1 MSFRTNFVAMFT
13 GTALAQALP
22 ILASPLLTRLYGPE
36 AFGLQTLF
44 MGIAASLAVV
54 ATCRLDLAIVLPDDE
69 NEAKQI
75 ASLVFILSAT
85 VSTLTFCFGLVAF
98 LFSDLF
104 QSGNGVVW
112 VLVLPVMVASMTV
125 MQVGVAFATRTRS
138 FRTIAGSGVINQTG
152 FLLISSG
159 IGMVTTSASGL
170 VFGKFV
176 GQILAATSVI
186 RNFRLPIY
194 TTGEWSVAT
203 FRQLIARYYQFF
215 VFNTPYSLVGTIAR
229 DAPIFLFTAFSNI
242 AAAGAYALARS
253 MLLAPTLLVSN
264 SLSQVFFKEAVAKKN
279 DVRLEKLT
287 LSLLSAGIFASAPL
301 FAFAGVFGEP
311 LFIKL
316 FGISWGTAGMMAAA
330 LAPAA
335 WLALQTGWP
344 ERLFEV
350 HMRQGASFV
359 VQISCDVVTAIAVA
373 SVLWVSKNPL
383 WAVIAYTICNIA
395 YHHIYLYALFKISA
409 FSVLS
414 LAKCLSKAWL
424 LYLALWAG
432 LGLQRQILGESLIS
446 LMLAGLVAGFAASL
460 IGLYSYRKANQTRE
474 SLGDSL

>member
-1 MSFRTNFVAMFT
+1 VSFRTNFVAMFT

-69 NEAKQI
+69 DEAKTI
-75 ASLVFILSAT
+75 ASLIFILAGVVSA
-85 VSTLTFCFGLVAF
+85 LTFCFGLVAF
-98 LFSDLF
+98 LFFDLF
-104 QSGNGVVW
+104 QGQNGVVW
-112 VLVLPVMVASMTV
+112 VLVLPVMVATMAV
-125 MQVGVAFATRTRS
+125 MQISVAFATRTQS
-138 FRTIAGSGVINQTG
+138 FRTIAGSGVINQAG
-152 FLLISSG
+152 FLLVSSG
-159 IGMVTTSASGL
+159 IGMVVTSTAGL

-176 GQILAATSVI
+176 GQILAAISI
-186 RNFRLPIY
+186 LRHIRLPIY
-194 TTGEWSVAT
+194 SKCEWNGTG
-203 FRQLIARYYQFF
+203 FRQLISKYYQFF
-215 VFNTPYSLVGTIAR
+215 AFNTPYSLVGTVAR

-264 SLSQVFFKEAVAKKN
+264 SLSQVFFKEAVAKKY

-287 LSLLSAGIFASAPL
+287 LSLLSTGIFASAPL
-301 FAFAGVFGEP
+301 FAFVGVFGEQ
-311 LFIKL
+311 LFIRV
-316 FGISWGTAGMMAAA
+316 FGVSWGTAGMMAAA

-350 HMRQGASFV
+350 HMRQGVSFA
-359 VQISCDVVTAIAVA
+359 VQISCDVITAIAVA
-373 SVLWVSKNPL
+373 SVLWASKNPL
-383 WAVIAYTICNIA
+383 WAVIAYAICNIA

-409 FSVLS
+409 FSALS
-414 LAKCLSKAWL
+414 LAKCLLKAWL
-424 LYLALWAG
+424 FYLALWAG
-432 LGLQRQILGESLIS
+432 LRLQGQLLGESLPS
-446 LMLAGLVAGFAASL
+446 LMLAGLVAVIAASL
-460 IGLYSYRKANQTRE
+460 IGLHSYRKANQTRE
-474 SLGDSL
+474 SLGESL

>member
-36 AFGLQTLF
+36 AYGLQTLF

-69 NEAKQI
+69 AEAKQI
-75 ASLVFILSAT
+75 ASLVCMIAGA

-98 LFSDLF
+98 LFFGLF
-104 QSGNGVVW
+104 QSNGIVW
-112 VLVLPVMVASMTV
+112 VLVLPLMVVAITA

-159 IGMVTTSASGL
+159 IGIVTTSTAGL

-176 GQILAATSVI
+176 GQVLAATSVL
-186 RNFRLPIY
+186 RNCLLPIH
-194 TTGEWSVAT
+194 TTGEWNVPT

-264 SLSQVFFKEAVAKKN
+264 SLSQVFFKEAVAKKS
-279 DVRLEKLT
+279 DIRLEKLT
-287 LSLLSAGIFASAPL
+287 LSILSAGIFASAPL

-311 LFIKL
+311 LFIRV
-316 FGISWGTAGMMAAA
+316 FGVSWGTAGMMAAA

-350 HMRQGASFV
+350 HMRQGVSFV
-359 VQISCDVVTAIAVA
+359 VQISCDVITAIAVA
-373 SVLWVSKNPL
+373 SVLWASKNPL

-414 LAKCLSKAWL
+414 LAKCLLKAWL

-432 LGLQRQILGESLIS
+432 LGLQRQLLGESLIS